1 MSGKK
6 KRLVLPVSLSA
17 SARAREEAGRV
28 AALAKQEASDTAA
41 VMSAG
46 KSDSGKGDTP
56 LTSLERLKRRKSVS
70 PARADVSSEKKLH
83 QPPTFASAVTKGMKD
98 LEADDERVSAD
109 EAAAIQVAKD
119 ASLAGEMAARDSDA
133 KTAIQSAR
141 EKSIADQ
148 LKFEEMEKQLI
159 QQNADELQ
167 RTREF
172 DAREKALKDRLEE
185 LRFELE
191 TAQAKKLSE
200 QNDREHGA
208 YGEEKLSSPLRDANA
223 GLPQSAGTGG
233 GKPPSHHEE
242 PLVTAGSGD
251 AKTHSSGKSNL
262 EKDIRLPPT
271 DEAADETPKS
281 GEYIRSLATEISG
294 EKRRL
299 LQPGFSFHSQFGS
312 ITRNDCMEVYR
323 YYTTHYPDIDP
334 DSFSQIV
341 DHIISKNEYSV
352 GIATFLGEVCE
363 IFYDRDAKVPQTL
376 YFLGF

>member
-1 MSGKK
+1 MSYPLATSSERRKVK
-6 KRLVLPVSLSA
+6 ED
-17 SARAREEAGRV
+17 EEAER
-28 AALAKQEASDTAA
+28 AKTEAKATAA

-56 LTSLERLKRRKSVS
+56 LTSLEKLKRRKSVS

-83 QPPTFASAVTKGMKD
+83 QPPTFASAVTKGMED
-98 LEADDERVSAD
+98 LKADDEKVSAD
-109 EAAAIQVAKD
+109 EAAAIQVAKE
-119 ASLAGEMAARDSDA
+119 ASLAGEMAALDSDA
-133 KTAIQSAR
+133 KWAIQAAR

-208 YGEEKLSSPLRDANA
+208 YGEEKSSSPLRDANA

-262 EKDIRLPPT
+262 EKDIRLPST

-281 GEYIRSLATEISG
+281 GEYIRSLATEIPG
-294 EKRRL
+294 EKRML

-334 DSFSQIV
+334 DAFSQIV
-341 DHIISKNEYSV
+341 DHIIDKNCKIPSSV
-352 GIATFLGEVCE
+352 SLASRFRGLSPFP
-363 IFYDRDAKVPQTL
+363 DARAPARA
-376 YFLGF
+376 GA

>member
-1 MSGKK
+1 MSTGKK
-6 KRLVLPVSLSA
+6 KPKSGMGVSYPLA
-17 SARAREEAGRV
+17 SSGERRKALEDKEAERAKTEAM
-28 AALAKQEASDTAA
+28 ATAA

-46 KSDSGKGDTP
+46 KSDSGKGSTP
-56 LTSLERLKRRKSVS
+56 LTKLEKLKRRKSMS
-70 PARADVSSEKKLH
+70 PAPLDVSSEKKLH
-83 QPPTFASAVTKGMKD
+83 QPTFASAVTKGMQD
-98 LEADDERVSAD
+98 LKADEERILAD
-109 EAAAIQVAKD
+109 EAAALQAAKE
-119 ASLAGEMAARDSDA
+119 ASLAGEMAARDADV
-133 KTAIQSAR
+133 KWAIQAAK

-208 YGEEKLSSPLRDANA
+208 YGEEKSSSPLCDANA

-281 GEYIRSLATEISG
+281 GEYIRSLATEIPG
-294 EKRRL
+294 EKRML

-323 YYTTHYPDIDP
+323 YYTTHYPDIET
-334 DSFSQIV
+334 
-341 DHIISKNEYSV
+341 HSV
-352 GIATFLGEVCE
+352 RSLIT
-363 IFYDRDAKVPQTL
+363 
-376 YFLGF
+376 